1 MREILHENPV
11 RLKLEAGE
19 PAIGGWVTLCS
30 AAAAENL
37 ASVGWDWVSVDAE
50 HSPVGFETLTDC
62 FRAIQLAGSV
72 PMARVPWNDP
82 IWIQRTLDA
91 GAMGLIIPMVNSAE
105 DAARA
110 VADTRYATDG
120 RRSYGGSRLRMY
132 VDEDYAEWSAR
143 NTLCIPMIET
153 IQAVERAEEILSVDG
168 VAACF
173 VGPSDLAL
181 SMGAEGKETGPGT
194 AHEAAMLHVLEVA
207 EDLGVPAGKHCYD
220 AAEIRMRISQGWQF
234 LALASDARFMLAA
247 AKAEFEAVHLGDE
260 ASDDEGSDLY

>member
-1 MREILHENPV
+1 MRQVLRENPV
-11 RLKLEAGE
+11 RLKLEGGK
-19 PAIGGWVTLCS
+19 PTIGGWLTLCS
-30 AAAAENL
+30 ATAAENL

-62 FRAIQLAGSV
+62 FRAIQLAGSI
-72 PMARVPWNDP
+72 PMARIPWNDP

-91 GAMGLIIPMVNSAE
+91 GAMGLIIPMVNSAG
-105 DAARA
+105 DAAQA
-110 VADTRYATDG
+110 VSDTRYATEG

-153 IQAVERAEEILSVDG
+153 IQAVERAEQILSVDG

-194 AHEAAMLHVLEVA
+194 PHEAAMLHVLEVA
-207 EDLGVPAGKHCYD
+207 KRLGVPAGKHCYD
-220 AAEIRMRISQGWQF
+220 AAELRLRISQGWQF

-247 AKAEFEAVHLGDE
+247 AKAELEAAHVDE
-260 ASDDEGSDLY
+260 AASNGGGDLY